1 MQHEPAVS
9 QPRLFVFFTRALFGA
24 LFLWVASGSAWAGL
38 LPRSCDTLQIAVSLA
53 PGEPADQRVSAT
65 LCRPLIGNP
74 GQVDLLVHGATY
86 NGSYWDFPAL
96 DRRYSYVD
104 RTLLAGRAVLF
115 FDRIGTGQS
124 SRPAS
129 DRVSVTAGAYVMHQL
144 VQWLRARGYRQVNAI
159 GHSLGSITT
168 IQEAS
173 TYGDVD
179 RVVLTGLLHK
189 FSAAG
194 QAALGSSIHPA
205 VDDPQFAALGL
216 DAGYLTTVPGTRR
229 ALFYSA
235 LVEDA
240 VVQAD
245 EAHKDLL
252 TQAELNDAFALIL
265 TPPDAPNV
273 STRITAPVLLVVGT
287 DDILFCDTAARD
299 CASAAAIKSAEA
311 PFYPNAKSLTAAVV
325 PGTGHDLPLH
335 LTTDLS
341 FGIVDLWLRTH

>member
-1 MQHEPAVS
+1 MQQNPAVP
-9 QPRLFVFFTRALFGA
+9 QLRVFLFARAVLGA
-24 LFLWVASGSAWAGL
+24 LLLSLASASAWAGL

-53 PGEPADQRVSAT
+53 AGEPADQRVSAT

-74 GQVDLLVHGATY
+74 AQVDLLVHGATY
-86 NGSYWDFPAL
+86 NGSYWDFPVES
-96 DRRYSYVD
+96 RRYSYVD

-129 DRVSVTAGAYVMHQL
+129 DRVTVTAGAYVMHQL
-144 VQWLRARGYRQVNAI
+144 VQWLRARGYAQVNAI

-168 IQEAS
+168 IVEAS

-205 VDDPQFAALGL
+205 MEDAQFAALGL
-216 DAGYLTTVPGTRR
+216 DAGYLTTLPGTRR
-229 ALFYSA
+229 TLFYSA
-235 LVEDA
+235 LAEDT
-240 VVQAD
+240 VIQAD

-252 TQAELNDAFALIL
+252 TQAELNDAFAVIL
-265 TPPDAPNV
+265 TPPDGPNA
-273 STRITAPVLLVVGT
+273 STRITAPVLLIVGT
-287 DDILFCDTAARD
+287 ADILFCDPAAKD
-299 CASAAAIKSAEA
+299 CATSTAVKTAEA
-311 PFYPNAKSLTAAVV
+311 PYYPSAKSLTAAVV

-341 FGIVDLWLRTH
+341 FGMIDLWLRTH